1 MPERARILVVDDET
15 RVRAMIHQYLTAE
28 GYDVITVGTGQ
39 EALDLLRKEDVSL
52 VVLDWMLPGGWSGLE
67 VCREIRKTSSVAVIM
82 LTAKTEETDMIVGLE
97 MGADDYVTKPFRMRE
112 LTARIRTVL
121 RRAGQGVDA
130 VQTNNT
136 LVRGSLV
143 IEPDKFTVRKD
154 GEEVIL
160 TPAEFKI
167 LVTLATRPGVVFSRL
182 QLSEI
187 ALGDDYIHYERSIDT
202 HISHLR
208 KKIEENPSQPE
219 YILTVYGV
227 GYRFGVPT

>member
-1 MPERARILVVDDET
+1 MMPDRARILVVDDES
-15 RVRAMIHQYLTAE
+15 RVRSMIHQYLAAE
-28 GYDVITVGTGQ
+28 GYDVLTVGTGQ
-39 EALDLLRKEDVSL
+39 EALDIIRREDVQL
-52 VVLDWMLPGGWSGLE
+52 VVLDWMLPGGMNGLE
-67 VCREIRKTSSVAVIM
+67 VCREIRKVSSIAVIM

-121 RRAGQGVDA
+121 RRTNQGPDTS
-130 VQTNNT
+130 QPTT

-143 IEPDKFTVRKD
+143 IEPDKFIVRKD
-154 GEEVIL
+154 GEDIVL

-208 KKIEENPSQPE
+208 KKLEANPSQPE
-219 YILTVYGV
+219 YIQTVYGV
-227 GYRFGVPT
+227 GYRFGVPV

>member
-1 MPERARILVVDDET
+1 MPERTRILVVDDES
-15 RVRAMIHQYLTAE
+15 RVRSMIHQYLTAE
-28 GYDVITVGTGQ
+28 GYDVTTVGTGH
-39 EALDLLRKEDVSL
+39 EALEAVRRDDVQL
-52 VVLDWMLPGGWSGLE
+52 VILDWMLPGGLNGLE
-67 VCREIRKTSSVAVIM
+67 VCREIRKISSVAVIM

-121 RRAGQGVDA
+121 RRTQQGGEASPANVL
-130 VQTNNT
+130 T
-136 LVRGSLV
+136 RGSLV

-154 GEEVIL
+154 GEDVIL

-182 QLSEI
+182 QLSEV

-208 KKIEENPSQPE
+208 KKIESNPSQPE
-219 YILTVYGV
+219 YIQTVYGI
-227 GYRFGVPT
+227 GYRFGVPV

>member
-1 MPERARILVVDDET
+1 MTERARILVVDDET
-15 RVRAMIHQYLTAE
+15 RVRSMIHQYLSAE
-28 GYDVITVGTGQ
+28 GYDVSTVGTGQ
-39 EALDLLRKEDVSL
+39 EALEIVRREDVQL
-52 VVLDWMLPGGWSGLE
+52 VVLDWMLPGGLNGLE
-67 VCREIRKTSSVAVIM
+67 VCREIRKISSVAVIM

-121 RRAGQGVDA
+121 RRTQQGSDA
-130 VQTNNT
+130 PTPNT
-136 LVRGSLV
+136 LVRGRLV
-143 IEPDKFTVRKD
+143 IEPDKFTARKN
-154 GEEVIL
+154 GEDLIL

-208 KKIEENPSQPE
+208 KKIEDNPSQPE
-219 YILTVYGV
+219 YIQTVYGV
-227 GYRFGVPT
+227 GYRFGVPV

>member
-15 RVRAMIHQYLTAE
+15 RVRSMIHQYLTAE
-28 GYDVITVGTGQ
+28 GYDVTTVGTGQ
-39 EALDLLRKEDVSL
+39 EALDIVRKEEVQL
-52 VVLDWMLPGGWSGLE
+52 VVLDWMLPGGLNGLE
-67 VCREIRKTSSVAVIM
+67 VCREIRKISTVAVIM

-121 RRAGQGVDA
+121 RRTQQGPDA
-130 VQTNNT
+130 SQPNT
-136 LVRGSLV
+136 LVRGKLV
-143 IEPDKFTVRKD
+143 IEPDKFTVKKD
-154 GEEVIL
+154 GEDVIL

-208 KKIEENPSQPE
+208 KKVEENPSQPE

-227 GYRFGVPT
+227 GYRFGVPS